1 MKTQKILSLIVS
13 AAMLTSVL
21 PVHTATALTVDHAEK
36 ETRISYAADEEAP
49 QYAVT
54 TTTTIITGYHT
65 STTTTT
71 TTTTPTADTH

>member
-13 AAMLTSVL
+13 AAMLTSAL
-21 PVHTATALTVDHAEK
+21 PVNTATALTVDQAEK
-36 ETRISYAADEEAP
+36 GTRISRAADEEAP

-71 TTTTPTADTH
+71 TATTTKLI